1 MQRATKTTEE
11 LEKMAKHKGR
21 AYECLHCS
29 RQGKTVIDVKS
40 RVEDHILKYH
50 LGLDQAP
57 FYCTL
62 CLFRSTE
69 KKPLLEHVFRH
80 SRHRQEAQNK
90 NIVDSTPYLKES
102 QNPYKLGSADYHQL
116 SQEESVKT
124 FVSKML
130 QNQERSQQDLLGRAF
145 DEVFPH
151 GIPELDSPVQECA
164 IPPPTLPPPTTP
176 PVPMPVL
183 GVQTPQPVIQT
194 AASQTSNMLTTLLF
208 SGLQHT
214 LQQSFGA
221 SGLMNS
227 FQTPDIIPTGPPSG
241 CGSASGEAY
250 KPSTEEQRIQG
261 MLPPTTSRSPSLCGS
276 ASGLIPRPVPEQTPA
291 PVSSPGTIHTNTEA
305 RSTLSTPQPGTS
317 AFDDFPPAG
326 ENILPQL
333 LGIDDA
339 EEHATKSPLAREPH
353 QNVTVADT
361 PPADAKNDFLAQC
374 FNKLQAQLEQ
384 HNKNLLEEINK
395 NTRSMRCMEKAMREQ
410 VEVLNSLLRINARE
424 ERRREER
431 REEERKEERRREERR
446 EKERKEER
454 RREERE
460 EERQREAAGKRK
472 GEEQQERQG
481 KRRKGEK
488 ENSSPKLKSVLGQLY
503 PEKSKRK

>member
-102 QNPYKLGSADYHQL
+102 QNPYKLGSADYRQL

-124 FVSKML
+124 FVGKML

-145 DEVFPH
+145 DEVFPN

-164 IPPPTLPPPTTP
+164 IQPPTLPPPTTP
-176 PVPMPVL
+176 PVPMPIL
-183 GVQTPQPVIQT
+183 GVQTPQPVIQK

-227 FQTPDIIPTGPPSG
+227 LQTPDMIPTGPPSC
-241 CGSASGEAY
+241 CGSASSEAY
-250 KPSTEEQRIQG
+250 KPPTEQRRMHE
-261 MLPPTTSRSPSLCGS
+261 MLPTTTSRSPSLCGS
-276 ASGLIPRPVPEQTPA
+276 ASGLIPKSVPEQTPA
-291 PVSSPGTIHTNTEA
+291 PVSLPGTIHSNTEA

-317 AFDDFPPAG
+317 ALDDFTPAG

-333 LGIDDA
+333 LGIDEA
-339 EEHATKSPLAREPH
+339 EEQAAKSPLAHDRVSQ
-353 QNVTVADT
+353 QNVAVADT

-446 EKERKEER
+446 E
-454 RREERE
+454 

-481 KRRKGEK
+481 KRRKEEK